1 MALFN
6 RPRDKQLGSGG
17 RINIHGD
24 APATERYAALDE
36 GLCVHG
42 QDLQIGYFR
51 VNAYV
56 GDKIALASRAAA

>member
-6 RPRDKQLGSGG
+6 RPRDKQLGLGC
-17 RINIHGD
+17 RFNINRY